1 MKSLRRTTA
10 IILALLISTVTALSF
25 PTSAATKKKPAAPK
39 KLTVANTAKGV
50 KVSWNKVKGASKY
63 LVKYKLST
71 AKSYKTAY
79 KGKKTSFT
87 DDNLAPGKVYSF
99 KVRVYKNKKWSAYT
113 KAKKIMFLDRPQ
125 LNAEELLDMDGIT
138 LEWDK
143 GKGAKLYKIYRSLK
157 SKNSYKK
164 IAEVK
169 ASDSHIIYKDRA
181 ISKDYIESYKYY
193 IVAYNGSYKSA
204 KSNVDY
210 DVYGYYVSGQPLKV
224 TISKGQVYGDIREKI
239 DTYAA
244 FVPELK
250 SVTWTS
256 SAPSIAKVNSNGII
270 TGVKKGVATISASGK
285 YEGST
290 HTIKI
295 EVTVK

>member
-1 MKSLRRTTA
+1 MKSLKRTTA
-10 IILALLISTVTALSF
+10 IILALLISTITVLSF
-25 PTSAATKKKPAAPK
+25 PTSAAAKKPAAPK

-50 KVSWNKVKGASKY
+50 KVSWKKVKNAKKY
-63 LVKYKLST
+63 QVKYKLST
-71 AKSYKTAY
+71 AKSYKNAY

-87 DDNLAPGKVYSF
+87 DDNLAPGKVYNY

-113 KAKKIMFLDRPQ
+113 KAKKIMFLDRPE
-125 LNAEELLDMDGIT
+125 LNAEELIDFDGIT

-143 GKGAKLYKIYRSLK
+143 VKGAKLYKIYRSIK
-157 SKNSYKK
+157 SANSYKK

-169 ASDSHIIYKDRA
+169 QSDPHIIYKDRS

-210 DVYGYYVSGQPLKV
+210 DVYAYYQKGQPLKLN
-224 TISKGQVYGDIREKI
+224 ISKGQAYSDIREKL
-239 DTYAA
+239 DTYAS
-244 FVPELK
+244 FIPELK
-250 SVTWTS
+250 SVIWS
-256 SAPSIAKVNSNGII
+256 SSNPSVAKVNDKGVI
-270 TGVKKGVATISASGK
+270 TGVKSGTATISASGE
-285 YEGST
+285 YEGSK